1 MIRECRLTNFIIL
14 SLSFSLDF
22 LECTGGTLSMIQV
35 VCDSWNMHD
44 ITGITGDLAKFALGF
59 ATILFD
65 VSLVYCSYFSGLFLL
80 EFLVFHELQ
89 LIGTLDAPVL
99 PLLYI

>member
-65 VSLVYCSYFSGLFLL
+65 VSWFIVRILVVYFCWNFW
-80 EFLVFHELQ
+80 FFMNCN
-89 LIGTLDAPVL
+89 
-99 PLLYI
+99 